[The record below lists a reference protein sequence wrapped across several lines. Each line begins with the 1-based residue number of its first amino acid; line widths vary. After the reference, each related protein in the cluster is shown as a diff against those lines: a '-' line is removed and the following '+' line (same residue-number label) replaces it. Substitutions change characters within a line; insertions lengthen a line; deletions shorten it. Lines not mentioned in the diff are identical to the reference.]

1 MWNLK
6 NLRTTGLVSMALLAT
21 MIAGAGS
28 AHAQD
33 VQAIDAAAAPPTAQ
47 FGFAVRSRY
56 VSVPAWFLGLFTK
69 ENTTLSTLG
78 HFGAEFLHRKGNRD
92 IAVGVSWQNMSPP
105 DGNWLGA
112 GKQGYKDVDYVQF
125 KDLQMWGIDA
135 TFIWHN
141 NFNEYIGVHYGAG
154 LGLGI
159 LTGKI
164 LRTSAGTGE
173 TTDIDCVTKPGDETK
188 CFPKLKTGPIPGCPS
203 GPCSESAL
211 QGTESNQ
218 ARDSAG
224 APNRFP
230 ETSVPGAIPILNF
243 LAGVDV
249 RSPDVPGLEFR
260 LPEIGFYNAFYIGM
274 GVNYLF

>member
-1 MWNLK
+1 LK

-21 MIAGAGS
+21 LITGAGS

-69 ENTTLSTLG
+69 ENTTLSSFG

-105 DGNWLGA
+105 DGNWLGT

-164 LRTSAGTGE
+164 LRTSAGTG
-173 TTDIDCVTKPGDETK
+173 TTANNPCVDNPGNE
-188 CFPKLKTGPIPGCPS
+188 KLCYPVTCPS
-203 GPCSESAL
+203 GPCTESEL
-211 QGTESNQ
+211 QKTESNPN
-218 ARDSAG
+218 RDQAG
-224 APNRFP
+224 APHRFP

-243 LAGVDV
+243 LAGVDL
-249 RSPDVPGLEFR
+249 RIPDVPGLEFR
-260 LPEIGFYNAFYIGM
+260 LPEVGFYNAFYIGM